1 MTAHLHISQIPLDT
15 LTYIRAD
22 ERYRYALPGPRVIE
36 CTGVDRDRL
45 HDSGDGERSARIST
59 PVVRK

>member
-1 MTAHLHISQIPLDT
+1 MSAV
-15 LTYIRAD
+15 
-22 ERYRYALPGPRVIE
+22 ERYLNALSGLRVIE
-36 CTGVDRDRL
+36 CTSVDRDRL

>member
-1 MTAHLHISQIPLDT
+1 VPD
-15 LTYIRAD
+15 D
-22 ERYRYALPGPRVIE
+22 ERYRYALSGQRVIE